1 MPLITVRRTIWAA
14 VLAVFAAVL
23 LAAALPLIASTQ
35 IVRNRITQEMGSWSG
50 YRVILGQAPEIR
62 VWPNFHATLADVTL
76 AEWGTDGRSPVIR
89 AERVEIDL
97 SAIAA
102 LRGEVTRQG
111 LKATIAGRTVQ
122 DVARDMLAIAHQG
135 LKNRN
140 RLSGGMVD
148 ETNYLGELEDIAET
162 GVTAAERLL
171 ELYHGAWQGNVGEVF
186 EAFAY

>member
-14 VLAVFAAVL
+14 AAAVFAAVL

-35 IVRNRITQEMGSWSG
+35 IVRNRITQEMGAWSG

-62 VWPNFHATLADVTL
+62 VWPNFHATLNDVTL

-102 LRGEVTRQG
+102 LRGEVAFSRVRIFRPT
-111 LKATIAGRTVQ
+111 LHVQ
-122 DVARDMLAIAHQG
+122 R
-135 LKNRN
+135 
-140 RLSGGMVD
+140 
-148 ETNYLGELEDIAET
+148 Y
-162 GVTAAERLL
+162 AAD
-171 ELYHGAWQGNVGEVF
+171 F
-186 EAFAY
+186 